1 MNSWAVKI
9 GGAASVVGGIASD
22 GAGGALVTGSFTG
35 NTSFGLLSLTNE
47 GKSAAFVMHVTA
59 SGAIDWVIQAGSTSY
74 YSSYGNGIAH
84 DGAGGALVTGFF
96 TGWASFGSL
105 SLTSKGSSDAF
116 VMHVTASGAIDW
128 AVQAGGVSHDNGYGI
143 AHDGT
148 GGALVTGYFSDDA
161 SFGSTSLRS
170 QKCYYDA
177 FVMHVTASGAI
188 DWAVQTGGRSSE
200 TQVGQGI
207 AHDGAGGA
215 FVTGYSKR
223 DALSFDE
230 AFVMH
235 MTAKGAID
243 WAIRTGGTARV
254 QGHGIA
260 HDGAGGALVTGSL
273 IGIGNASFGSK
284 TLTSRGDNG
293 DAFVMHVT
301 ESGAINWVIQASTKL
316 HSGGGRG
323 IAHDGAG
330 GAFVTGSFTGNPSFG
345 SKTNTS
351 LGRNG
356 DAFVMHVTASGTID
370 WAAQASN
377 TAQVQGYGIAHDGA
391 GGALVAGSFIGSASF
406 GSKTLTS
413 DGLPAACFAASFIAP
428 SSPPHQQGDSD
439 QPSTPHQPTHAPPW
453 SPPLPS
459 YFIFDV
465 NLKWPGI
472 LFASLLLLSLL
483 ALLIACV
490 SRRRLRRLADNF
502 RDSRD
507 RAQLDLHMLKHR
519 FETQTSAQ
527 CERLPEVPQ
536 PPSESPPNSIPPGP
550 PTCGGSS
557 LCGSNGGGAGSERG
571 HLGGDGSSAAGS
583 DVGSETGMPLRA
595 AKASLGDASLEVID
609 EERHDAVHRGRW
621 TVAHDEAIA
630 HAVLQHGTDWDVVAA
645 AVGTRSAD
653 SVRNRWQRIKN
664 RQLDFSMVASISSGV
679 QQSNAKSAPG
689 VHAAKVL
696 DATPSFFTPREDA
709 ILLEAAARFG
719 ERWRKITELL
729 PGRTESSVRHRH
741 ARLTERTTVP
751 ELCLV
756 RATPVAHAMPMPV
769 AFAVPLPWPLPS
781 AAAVPLPWP
790 LPSVAAAPSSV
801 LAAVPAAAPAAA
813 PGAEKAFKWNWKT
826 NTRQQMHFPRSDGS
840 SVPPPLA
847 PAPPCA
853 AAAAPAVAAPRKR
866 RGEAAGID
874 LSSVPAATDT
884 IGHGPGPDADA
895 STSDGRS
902 SATSPRSFHDG
913 GTSASA
919 VEL

>member
-105 SLTSKGSSDAF
+105 SLTSQGSSDAF

-170 QKCYYDA
+170 QKYY
-177 FVMHVTASGAI
+177 
-188 DWAVQTGGRSSE
+188 
-200 TQVGQGI
+200 
-207 AHDGAGGA
+207 
-215 FVTGYSKR
+215 Y
-223 DALSFDE
+223 
-230 AFVMH
+230 
-235 MTAKGAID
+235 
-243 WAIRTGGTARV
+243 
-254 QGHGIA
+254 
-260 HDGAGGALVTGSL
+260 
-273 IGIGNASFGSK
+273 
-284 TLTSRGDNG
+284 
-293 DAFVMHVT
+293 
-301 ESGAINWVIQASTKL
+301 
-316 HSGGGRG
+316 
-323 IAHDGAG
+323 
-330 GAFVTGSFTGNPSFG
+330 
-345 SKTNTS
+345 
-351 LGRNG
+351 

-406 GSKTLTS
+406 GSKSLTS
-413 DGLPAACFAASFIAP
+413 DGLPAACFAASFMAP
-428 SSPPHQQGDSD
+428 SSPPHQQGDPD

-465 NLKWPGI
+465 NLKWQGV

-519 FETQTSAQ
+519 FGAQTSAR
-527 CERLPEVPQ
+527 CENLPEAPQ

-583 DVGSETGMPLRA
+583 DAGSETDTTLRA
-595 AKASLGDASLEVID
+595 AKAFLGDASLEVID
-609 EERHDAVHRGRW
+609 EEPHDVVRRVRW

-664 RQLDFSMVASISSGV
+664 RQLDVSMVASISSGV
-679 QQSNAKSAPG
+679 QQSIANGAPG

-696 DATPSFFTPREDA
+696 NATSSLFSPREDA

-719 ERWRKITELL
+719 NQWRMITELL

-769 AFAVPLPWPLPS
+769 AFALPLPWPLPS